1 MTKNVYFFRFQNFG
15 NLLSPSLQIFNI
27 FERQWRQKNILSDNI
42 NMKDI
47 ISMRFSALSF
57 YGIKSFILYRE
68 STQETL
74 KIRDYPNLDAVL
86 KNTVNKLGLSI
97 FIAGYQEINAY
108 R

>member
-1 MTKNVYFFRFQNFG
+1 
-15 NLLSPSLQIFNI
+15 
-27 FERQWRQKNILSDNI
+27 
-42 NMKDI
+42 MKDI

-86 KNTVNKLGLSI
+86 KKTVNK
-97 FIAGYQEINAY
+97 
-108 R
+108 